1 MHLATMLDLAVER
14 YPEAEALVEGPA
26 RYTYAQ
32 WHDRVERVAGAL
44 ADLGVGPGDFFGM
57 VLRNSEPLVTT
68 YCALHRLGAAAVPLN
83 YRWSAAEI
91 AYALADA
98 EAVGVLYDEGTSER
112 VAEALADLPRC
123 RIRVAAAGGAG
134 PGLVYG
140 ELAAS
145 TARAVSGPR
154 RVDDVNIML
163 YTSGTTGRPKG
174 VPRTHL
180 NDYAATVAMIIE
192 HGLSRFE
199 RTLGV
204 MPLYHTMGLHS
215 LLSMVF
221 LNGTFVI
228 QPQFD
233 PDESLEL
240 IARERIGSLYL
251 VPTIFHELVRRA
263 RERADVDLSCVRKLA
278 FAGAPMTSTLVRA
291 LLDLVHPEVFV
302 NHYGSTEVY
311 IHTTNAR
318 LDVAPTSAG
327 RGAFH
332 TRVRVVRADPERR
345 AGPDEVLPPG
355 EVGEIIVDARSPEA
369 FRGYHKRPEA
379 TARALRDGWYFTGDT
394 GYLDERGEVHLTGRV
409 DDMIITG
416 GENVHPVEV
425 EDVLAAHP
433 GVLDVAVV
441 GLPDEKWGQVVAAFV
456 VPASPDVTAEEL
468 DRFCLESKR
477 LAPFKRPRRY
487 VFVRAIPKTASGKVL
502 RRLLRDGQYEEAAP
516 AGSGAD

>member
-14 YPEAEALVEGPA
+14 YPDAEALVAGSS

-32 WHDRVERVAGAL
+32 WHERVERMAGAL
-44 ADLGVGPGDFFGM
+44 ADMGVGAGQFFGM

-83 YRWSAAEI
+83 FRWSAGEI

-98 EAVGVLYDEGTSER
+98 EAVGVLYDEATAPR
-112 VAEALADLPRC
+112 VADALAGLPGC
-123 RIRVAAAGGAG
+123 RLRVATVREEGAEVIFEDLVARGRPGAG
-134 PGLVYG
+134 
-140 ELAAS
+140 
-145 TARAVSGPR
+145 GPR
-154 RVDDVNIML
+154 RSDDVNIML

-180 NDYAATVAMIIE
+180 NDYAATVGMIIE

-233 PDESLEL
+233 PDATLEL
-240 IARERIGSLYL
+240 ICRERISSLYL

-263 RERADVDLSCVRKLA
+263 RERPDLDLSCVRKLA

-291 LLDLVHPEVFV
+291 LLDLFHPEVFV
-302 NHYGSTEVY
+302 NHYGSTEIY

-332 TRVRVVRADPERR
+332 TRVRVVAADPERR
-345 AGPDEVLPPG
+345 VSPDEVVPRG
-355 EVGEIIVDARSPEA
+355 EVGEIIVDAGSPEA

-394 GYLDERGEVHLTGRV
+394 GYLDERGEVHITGRV

-456 VPASPDVTAEEL
+456 VPASPEVTADDL
-468 DRFCLESKR
+468 DRFCRESTV

-487 VFVRAIPKTASGKVL
+487 VFVRSIPKTASGKVL
-502 RRLLRDGQYEEAAP
+502 RRLLREGQYEPVAS
-516 AGSGAD
+516 AGTGTP